1 MMQRFVNWLALTR
14 SEQRVLLFL
23 TSTLILGAG
32 IRLYQGS
39 SPTGRQFDYRSI
51 DSSFAGFREKL
62 ASDSTARMPGQ
73 AGQIVNINTAT
84 KEELVSLPGIG
95 PTLAERII
103 LHREQSGRFTS
114 IEHLKD
120 VKGIS
125 KKKLEKLRPFVTL
138 ELKVVVKRDSLEE
151 E

>member
-1 MMQRFVNWLALTR
+1 MQRFVNWLALTR

-23 TSTLILGAG
+23 TSTLIVGAG

-39 SPTGRQFDYRSI
+39 SPAGRQFDYRSI
-51 DSSFAGFREKL
+51 DSSFAVFREKL
-62 ASDSTARMPGQ
+62 ASDSAAKMPGP

-95 PTLAERII
+95 PMLADRII
-103 LHREQSGRFTS
+103 LYREQSGRFVS
-114 IEHLKD
+114 VDKLMD

-125 KKKLEKLRPFVTL
+125 KKKLEKLKPLVTL
-138 ELKVVVKRDSLEE
+138 GQKVVVKRDSLEE